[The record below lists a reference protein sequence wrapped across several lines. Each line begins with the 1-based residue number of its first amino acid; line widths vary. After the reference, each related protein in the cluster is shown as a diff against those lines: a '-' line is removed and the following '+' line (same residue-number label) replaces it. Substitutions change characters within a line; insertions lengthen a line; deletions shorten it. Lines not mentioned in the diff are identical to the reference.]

1 MKPMILNPESRLE
14 KLSRRWW
21 FLLIIILISF
31 LPLYSQTSY
40 DPRQTSQVI
49 NSVLAQPLIY
59 SLPSLFPLFKLVP
72 IALTAWLLVRPHS
85 AYRWFALYAGLNL
98 LGIAIFQNSAIT
110 SQYGLV
116 IITGNIILFGIIAAA
131 WLAEAIKPRSDFSL
145 RPLPRRAL
153 ILFPMMLLAF
163 WMPIQTDP
171 MRLLLDPALFFTNE
185 AGLTGCMMLPVYTG
199 FLVLFY
205 PQVNRVLLRL
215 SGFIGLLIALFNL
228 LTHFVLI
235 PANFWMG
242 VLHLPLFFISLAAFS
257 LSVRQPKNPPV

>member
-1 MKPMILNPESRLE
+1 MKPMMLNPKSRLE

-21 FLLIIILISF
+21 FLLIIIFTSF

-49 NSVLAQPLIY
+49 NSALAQPLIY
-59 SLPSLFPLFKLVP
+59 SIPSLFPLFKLIP
-72 IALTAWLLVRPHS
+72 IALTAWLFVSPQR

-98 LGIAIFQNSAIT
+98 LGIAFFQNSALT
-110 SQYGLV
+110 SEYGLV
-116 IITGNIILFGIIAAA
+116 IITGNIILFGAIAAA
-131 WLAEAIKPRSDFSL
+131 WLVEAIKPRSDFSR
-145 RPLPRRAL
+145 RPLPGRAF
-153 ILFPMMLLAF
+153 ILFPIMAFAF
-163 WMPIQTDP
+163 WMPIQGDS
-171 MRLLLDPALFFTNE
+171 MRLVLDPVLFFTNE

-215 SGFIGLLIALFNL
+215 SGFIGMLIALFNL

-242 VLHLPLFFISLAAFS
+242 VMHLPLFFISLAAFS
-257 LSVRQPKNPPV
+257 LSMRQPKNLPA

>member
-1 MKPMILNPESRLE
+1 MKQTMLSSENRLE

-21 FLLIIILISF
+21 FLLAIVFISF

-59 SLPSLFPLFKLVP
+59 SVPLLFPIFKLVP
-72 IALTAWLLVRPHS
+72 IVLILWLLLQPRR
-85 AYRWFALYAGLNL
+85 AYRWFTLYAGLNL
-98 LGIAIFQNSAIT
+98 LSIAIFQNSAIT
-110 SQYGLV
+110 SQYGVV
-116 IITGNIILFGIIAAA
+116 IIIGNVILFGTIAAA
-131 WLAEAIKPRSDFSL
+131 WHAEAIKPHSGFSL
-145 RPLPRRAL
+145 RPLPRRAFL
-153 ILFPMMLLAF
+153 LFPVMLLAF
-163 WMPIQTDP
+163 WMSIQTEK
-171 MRLLLDPALFFTNE
+171 MWLALDPGLFFTNE

-199 FLVLFY
+199 FLVLFF

-215 SGFIGLLIALFNL
+215 SGFIGLLIAFFNQ

-257 LSVRQPKNPPV
+257 LSMRQPKPLPA